1 MLNLSYCLDKYLMTT
16 LAENSPLSPL
26 ILVDGSSYLFRA
38 YHVPY
43 LQALSTASGQP
54 TGAIT
59 GVLNMIGS
67 LKKDYPN
74 GNVVVIFDAKGKTFR
89 NDLYPEYKA
98 NRPPMPDELRSQIAP
113 LHQIISAMGLPL
125 LVVPGV
131 EADDVIGTLAQQ
143 ASEKGIE
150 TVISTGDKDMAQ
162 LVTPHVRLINTMTAV
177 ELDEA
182 GVTEKFG
189 VRPDQIIDYLALMG
203 DKVDNIPGV
212 VKCGPKTAVKWLTEH
227 DTLDNVIANADKV
240 KGKIGENLRDAL
252 EQLPLSYQ
260 LATIKCDV
268 ELEQT
273 VEKLRPIEPDVEAL
287 TALYQEFELKRLL
300 ADLNKNSNND
310 MNETSVIAP
319 TSSNTNVEENN
330 SADVAAVEVSECKY
344 DIVFNQSHFN
354 DWLEKLKQ
362 SSAFAFDTETTNVD
376 YMKAELV
383 GLSFAVDVGKAAYVP
398 LAHDYLGAPEQLDRD
413 WVLAQLKPLL
423 ESSDIKKIGQNLKY
437 DANVLSQYH
446 IKLQGV
452 AFDTMIESYCYNSV
466 ATRHN
471 MDALALKYLG
481 YKTVHFED
489 VAGKGAK
496 QLTFNQIDIDK
507 AGHYAAE
514 DADIT
519 LRLHQAIFP
528 ALEKSPKQLNVF
540 NDIEMPLMPVLA
552 QMEQTGVLIDCDLLD
567 QQSHS
572 IGQRLDEL
580 EIEAHNLAG
589 KSFNLSSPKQL
600 QQILF
605 EELKIPVIKKTP
617 KGAPSTAE
625 EVLQELALD
634 YPLPKVILENRGLSK
649 LKSTYTDKLP
659 LMISD
664 KTGRVHTSYH
674 QAVTATGRLSSTD
687 PNLQNIP
694 IRSEEGRKIR
704 QAFIAPKDYKIVAID
719 YSQIELRIMAH
730 LSNDKGLV
738 NAFSEGKDIHKATAA
753 EIFAVALDDVT
764 TNQRRSAKAIN
775 FGLIYGMSAFGLA
788 KQLNIGRQ
796 QAQEYQDKYFQRYP
810 GVLTYMEDTRQQASE
825 QGYVETIFGRRLY
838 LPEIKSKNG
847 MRRKAAERAAINAPM
862 QGTAADIIKKA
873 MLAVATWLNEKN
885 DDRIKMTMQV
895 HDELIFEIH
904 QDIVEETT
912 AKLVELMNNAVE
924 LSVPLIAEAGM
935 GDNWDEAH

>member
-1 MLNLSYCLDKYLMTT
+1 MTT
-16 LAENSPLSPL
+16 SATSQDSNNTKSPL

-43 LQALSTASGQP
+43 LQALSTADGQP

-59 GVLNMIGS
+59 GVLNMLGS

-74 GNVVVIFDAKGKTFR
+74 GNIIAIFDAKGKTFR
-89 NDLYPEYKA
+89 NDMYPEYKA
-98 NRPPMPDELRSQIAP
+98 NRPPMPDDLRTQIAP
-113 LHQIISAMGLPL
+113 LHEIISAMGLPL
-125 LVVPGV
+125 IVTPGV
-131 EADDVIGTLAQQ
+131 EADDVIGTLAKQ
-143 ASEKGIE
+143 ADELGIE

-162 LVTPHVRLINTMTAV
+162 LVTEHVRLINTMTDV
-177 ELDEA
+177 EMDVA
-182 GVTEKFG
+182 GVSEKFG

-212 VKCGPKTAVKWLTEH
+212 VKCGPKTAVKWLAEH
-227 DTLDNVIANADKV
+227 GTLDEVIANADKV

-273 VEKLRPIEPDVEAL
+273 AAELGPKAPDIAAL
-287 TALYQEFELKRLL
+287 TELYQKFELKRLL
-300 ADLNKNSNND
+300 ADLSKGGSETSAKGAKTTASKNSTG
-310 MNETSVIAP
+310 EQATII
-319 TSSNTNVEENN
+319 E
-330 SADVAAVEVSECKY
+330 AVEVEESQY
-344 DIVFNQSHFN
+344 DIILDKTLFEK
-354 DWLEKLKQ
+354 WLKKLQ
-362 SSAFAFDTETTNVD
+362 ESDAFAFDTETTSVH

-383 GLSFAVDVGKAAYVP
+383 GVSFAIEAGKAAYVP
-398 LAHDYLGAPEQLDRD
+398 LTHDYEDAPEQLDKD

-423 ESSDIKKIGQNLKY
+423 ESTTIKKIGQNLKY
-437 DANVLSQYH
+437 DANVLSHYD
-446 IKLQGV
+446 IALQGIE
-452 AFDTMIESYCYNSV
+452 FDTMIESYCYNSV

-481 YKTVHFED
+481 YETVHFED
-489 VAGKGAK
+489 IAGKGAK
-496 QLTFNQIDIDK
+496 QLTFNQIDIEK

-519 LRLHQAIFP
+519 LRLHHAIFP
-528 ALEKSPKQLNVF
+528 ALAQTASMLSVF
-540 NDIEMPLMPVLA
+540 NEIEMPLLPVLA
-552 QMEQTGVLIDCDLLD
+552 RMEQTGVLIDSDILAD
-567 QQSHS
+567 QSLS
-572 IGQRLDEL
+572 IGQRLAEL

-634 YPLPKVILENRGLSK
+634 YPLPKIILENRGLSK

-659 LMISD
+659 LMVSD
-664 KTGRVHTSYH
+664 KTNRLHTSYH

-694 IRSEEGRKIR
+694 IRSEQGRKIR
-704 QAFIAPKDYKIVAID
+704 QAFIAPKDHKIVAID

-738 NAFSEGKDIHKATAA
+738 TAFSEGKDIHRATAA
-753 EIFAVALDDVT
+753 EIFAVELDEVT
-764 TNQRRSAKAIN
+764 TDQRRSAKAIN

-788 KQLNIGRQ
+788 KQLHIGRQ

-810 GVLTYMEDTRQQASE
+810 GVLMYMEDTRQQASE
-825 QGYVETIFGRRLY
+825 QGYVETLYGRRLY
-838 LPEIKSKNG
+838 LPDINAKNG
-847 MRRKAAERAAINAPM
+847 MRKKAAERAAINAPM

-873 MLAVATWLNEKN
+873 MLAVDQWLLEQN

-912 AKLVELMNNAVE
+912 QKLVTLMNDAVE
-924 LSVPLIAEAGM
+924 LSVPLIAEAGS
-935 GDNWDEAH
+935 GDNWDEEIGRAHV

>member
-1 MLNLSYCLDKYLMTT
+1 MTI
-16 LAENSPLSPL
+16 LAENPALSPL

-43 LQALSTASGQP
+43 LQALSTADGRP

-59 GVLNMIGS
+59 GVLNMIRS

-89 NDLYPEYKA
+89 NDMYPEYKA
-98 NRPPMPDELRSQIAP
+98 NRPPMPDDLRSQIAP
-113 LHQIISAMGLPL
+113 LHEIIAAMGLPL
-125 LVVPGV
+125 LVIPGV
-131 EADDVIGTLAQQ
+131 EADDVIGTLAKQ
-143 ASEKGIE
+143 ASEQGIE

-162 LVTPHVRLINTMTAV
+162 LVTPHVRLINTMTDV
-177 ELDEA
+177 EMDEA
-182 GVTEKFG
+182 GVVEKFG

-227 DTLDNVIANADKV
+227 GTLDEVIANADKV

-273 VEKLRPIEPDVEAL
+273 AEQLAPVEADVATL
-287 TALYQEFELKRLL
+287 TDLYKDLELKRLL
-300 ADLNKNSNND
+300 ADITKGEGDTNSQQSASK
-310 MNETSVIAP
+310 TA
-319 TSSNTNVEENN
+319 SSN
-330 SADVAAVEVSECKY
+330 SAAVEVATVDVENSDY
-344 DIVFNQSHFN
+344 DIILDKSSFEN
-354 DWLEKLKQ
+354 WLATLNNSK
-362 SSAFAFDTETTNVD
+362 AFAFDTETTSID

-383 GLSFAVDVGKAAYVP
+383 GLSFAVEAGKAAYVP
-398 LAHDYLGAPEQLDRD
+398 LTHDYEGAPEQLDLD

-423 ESSDIKKIGQNLKY
+423 ESDSIKKIGQNLKY
-437 DANVLSQYH
+437 DANVLSHYDIQ
-446 IKLQGV
+446 LQGV
-452 AFDTMIESYCYNSV
+452 DFDTMIESYCYNSV

-471 MDALALKYLG
+471 MDALALKYLD

-489 VAGKGAK
+489 IAGKGAK

-528 ALEKSPKQLNVF
+528 ALEQLPEQLSVYR
-540 NDIEMPLMPVLA
+540 DIEMPLMPVLA
-552 QMEQTGVLIDCDLLD
+552 KMEQTGVLIDSHILD
-567 QQSHS
+567 QQSQT

-589 KSFNLSSPKQL
+589 KSFNLGSPKQL

-634 YPLPKVILENRGLSK
+634 YPLPKIILENRGLSK

-659 LMISD
+659 LMVSN
-664 KTGRVHTSYH
+664 KSGRVHTSYH

-694 IRSEEGRKIR
+694 IRSEQGRKIR
-704 QAFIAPKDYKIVAID
+704 QAFIAPKDHKIVAID

-738 NAFSEGKDIHKATAA
+738 TAFSEGKDIHRATAA
-753 EIFAVALDDVT
+753 EIFAVELDEVT
-764 TNQRRSAKAIN
+764 SDQRRSAKAIN

-788 KQLNIGRQ
+788 KQLNIGRH

-810 GVLTYMEDTRQQASE
+810 GVLTYMEDTRQTASE
-825 QGYVETIFGRRLY
+825 QGYVETLYGRRLF
-838 LPEIKSKNG
+838 LPDINAKNG
-847 MRRKAAERAAINAPM
+847 MRKKAAERAAINAPM

-873 MLAVATWLNEKN
+873 MLAVSQWLTEKN

-904 QDIVEETT
+904 QDILEETT

-924 LSVPLIAEAGM
+924 LSVPLIAEFGV

>member
-1 MLNLSYCLDKYLMTT
+1 MTT
-16 LAENSPLSPL
+16 SASSNEAQNSSIDAKPPL

-43 LQALSTASGQP
+43 LQALSTKDGQP

-59 GVLNMIGS
+59 GVLNMLRS
-67 LKKDYPN
+67 LNKDYPG
-74 GNVVVIFDAKGKTFR
+74 GNVIAIFDAKGKTFR
-89 NDLYPEYKA
+89 NDMYPEYKA
-98 NRPPMPDELRSQIAP
+98 NRPPMPDDLRTQIKP
-113 LHQIISAMGLPL
+113 LHDIITAMGLPL
-125 LVVPGV
+125 LVIPGV
-131 EADDVIGTLAQQ
+131 EADDVIGTLAKQ
-143 ASEKGIE
+143 ADALGIE

-162 LVTPHVRLINTMTAV
+162 LVTPHVRLINTMTDV
-177 ELDEA
+177 EMDEA
-182 GVTEKFG
+182 GVEEKFG

-212 VKCGPKTAVKWLTEH
+212 VKCGPKTAVKWLAEH
-227 DTLDNVIANADKV
+227 GTLDEVIANADKV

-268 ELEQT
+268 ELEQSA
-273 VEKLRPIEPDVEAL
+273 EQLRPTAPNVEVLAE
-287 TALYQEFELKRLL
+287 LYQKFELKRLL
-300 ADLNKNSNND
+300 ADLTKSDND
-310 MNETSVIAP
+310 IAASGATATQKSSQKSKATDSDVADVIA
-319 TSSNTNVEENN
+319 
-330 SADVAAVEVSECKY
+330 AEVTETQY
-344 DIVFNQSHFN
+344 DIVLDITLFEQ
-354 DWLEKLKQ
+354 WLTKLKMCK
-362 SSAFAFDTETTNVD
+362 AFAFDTETTSVD

-383 GLSFAVDVGKAAYVP
+383 GLSFAIEAGKAAYVP
-398 LAHDYLGAPEQLDRD
+398 LTHDYLDAPEQLDLD

-423 ESSDIKKIGQNLKY
+423 ESTDIKKIGQNLKY
-437 DANVLSQYH
+437 DANVLSHYD
-446 IKLQGV
+446 IALQGV

-471 MDALALKYLG
+471 MDALALKYLD

-489 VAGKGAK
+489 IAGKGAK
-496 QLTFNQIDIDK
+496 QLTFNQIEIEK

-528 ALEKSPKQLNVF
+528 ALEQLPEQLSVYNE
-540 NDIEMPLMPVLA
+540 IEIPLMPVIA
-552 QMEQTGVLIDCDLLD
+552 RMEQGGVLIDSDLLAE
-567 QQSHS
+567 QSQTL
-572 IGQRLDEL
+572 GQRLAEL

-589 KSFNLSSPKQL
+589 KSFNLASPKQL

-605 EELKIPVIKKTP
+605 EELQIPIIKKTP

-659 LMISD
+659 LMVSQ
-664 KTGRVHTSYH
+664 KSGRVHTSYH

-694 IRSEEGRKIR
+694 IRSEQGRKIR
-704 QAFIAPKDYKIVAID
+704 QAFIAPQDHKIVAID

-730 LSNDKGLV
+730 LSEDNGLV
-738 NAFSEGKDIHKATAA
+738 SAFSEGKDIHRATAA
-753 EIFAVALDDVT
+753 EIFAVELEEVT
-764 TNQRRSAKAIN
+764 TEQRRSAKAIN

-825 QGYVETIFGRRLY
+825 QGYVETLFGRRLY
-838 LPEIKSKNG
+838 LADINAKNG
-847 MRRKAAERAAINAPM
+847 MRKKAAERAAINAPM

-873 MLAVATWLNEKN
+873 MLAVDEWLLAQN
-885 DDRIKMTMQV
+885 DDRIRMTMQV

-924 LSVPLIAEAGM
+924 LSVPLIAEAGI